1 MEMIPGPQALILLV
15 KFPSRCSST
24 CVIVRG
30 MKPGM
35 NLLLFLIRLHNSAE
49 RQVRAMSYFIYAE
62 WKTSWSKANVGS
74 GSGWG
79 QIGPGAA
86 SLPQETGVQ
95 APWQVEVLRLELL
108 FCCSFVPHPRQHFY
122 EYLQMRGTHL
132 SDNPCFPWVWIS
144 DVEHLH
150 ILPLHL
156 RLEML
161 RDVSRSIREYFN
173 PKMVGHAQNEESLIT
188 YCGFV
193 TCLRPVEVT
202 PAMAVA
208 RRF

>member
-30 MKPGM
+30 MKHGM

-86 SLPQETGVQ
+86 SLPQETGAQ

-150 ILPLHL
+150 ILPLVFTWGWRCSGMSQDL
-156 RLEML
+156 FANT
-161 RDVSRSIREYFN
+161 SIQRWLVM
-173 PKMVGHAQNEESLIT
+173 PKMRSRLSRTVVLLL
-188 YCGFV
+188 V
-193 TCLRPVEVT
+193 WDL
-202 PAMAVA
+202 
-208 RRF
+208 